1 MLGLYKRKGFTLVE
15 IMIASLLGS
24 FIMLVAV
31 GALRAITTTSERMTG
46 VVDTAS
52 EVRFAAREIETNLIN
67 FYRDSNSLYRKLVG
81 EIEET
86 PEGNLASITFY
97 TVGRTK
103 ARFDQP
109 EGDVYEVEYFLS
121 KENGQ
126 SKLFRRLW
134 PNPDKDSKPA
144 GILTEL
150 AENIELFAVRYFDGQ
165 KWYDQWSSEPT
176 YGGETLPDL
185 VEITLL
191 ARAPLTND
199 VMAQTVVVNL
209 KSNASATN
217 TLEAIEQAEEVQQS
231 QTGTSSTGTASST
244 GGS

>member
-1 MLGLYKRKGFTLVE
+1 MQRLYKRKGFTLVE

-31 GALRAITTTSERMTG
+31 GALRAITATSERMSG

-52 EVRFAAREIETNLIN
+52 EVRFAAKEIETDLIN
-67 FYRDSNSLYRKLVG
+67 FYRDSNSLYHKLVG

-109 EGDVYEVEYFLS
+109 EGDIYEVEYYLL
-121 KENGQ
+121 KDNGQ
-126 SKLFRRLW
+126 SRLERRLW

-144 GILTEL
+144 GILTQL
-150 AENIELFAVRYFDGQ
+150 AENIDLFAVRYFDGQ
-165 KWYDQWSSEPT
+165 KWYDQWSSEQM
-176 YGGETLPDL
+176 ETLPDL
-185 VEITLL
+185 VEVTLL
-191 ARAPLTND
+191 ARAPLSND

-209 KSNASATN
+209 KRNASATN
-217 TLEAIEQAEEVQQS
+217 TLETIEQAEEAQQ
-231 QTGTSSTGTASST
+231 TSSTGTSGTT